1 MGCVVLWVAWVGGY
15 VGTWVRGWR
24 GSKLDLGGVGSIGWR
39 GCRRWRGLKFGRGW
53 HVSKK

>member
-1 MGCVVLWVAWVGGY
+1 MAWAAWSCGSRGWVGA
-15 VGTWVRGWR
+15 WVRGWR

>member
-1 MGCVVLWVAWVGGY
+1 MTWAAWSCGSRGW

-39 GCRRWRGLKFGRGW
+39 GCRRWRGW